1 MERAGAARCLS
12 EARRRCREAA
22 AITTAAVTGT
32 VPGVSTRDTGPC
44 GTGSAGPVRWE
55 GRVTSREGGPG
66 RGRWFEAPLLLRA
79 GSSNCD
85 GTRGP
90 RKRTTSRGRGSTAA
104 RAQNGLVPAARFYLG
119 TPVPLGAWCPA
130 AAPSAPGPAPL
141 GSAVSRSPSGPCPVN
156 SVLLSRSA
164 LPHTVILLAQPLGG
178 DCVLFPFFLPPAR
191 VPRSTLLTLIL
202 AQASS
207 SYLFAPVCPLPHS
220 HQPVL
225 HAFSTLY
232 LIQAELG
239 CIC

>member
-12 EARRRCREAA
+12 EAGRHCREAA
-22 AITTAAVTGT
+22 AITTAAVKGT

-79 GSSNCD
+79 GSSNCG

-90 RKRTTSRGRGSTAA
+90 RKRTTSRGRGSTAS

-130 AAPSAPGPAPL
+130 AAPSAPGPALL

-156 SVLLSRSA
+156 SVFSVSVSSAPYSGSPSSPSEWGLGAVPLLPPSVSGPSLHSADTYFGSSLILLPVLSRLSA
-164 LPHTVILLAQPLGG
+164 SS
-178 DCVLFPFFLPPAR
+178 LPPAG
-191 VPRSTLLTLIL
+191 
-202 AQASS
+202 ASC
-207 SYLFAPVCPLPHS
+207 F
-220 HQPVL
+220 
-225 HAFSTLY
+225 
-232 LIQAELG
+232 
-239 CIC
+239 